1 MFQIV
6 ALIIGVI
13 ALVIIG
19 IGVIIGVLNGFK
31 RSLASLISVVIAAVA
46 ATVITLTLC
55 NPSSSLVQMLIG
67 YATDAVSSLG
77 ELAGEIVAIGELV
90 SLVTN
95 YASMIIAPFF
105 FLIVF
110 ALIALIVSV
119 ILNAIISFIPILRRK
134 SRKNPKAVLPK
145 LAYHFGGMIVGAVT
159 GLLVAL
165 LAIFPVVGVASIAE
179 DAVCKVPDEVFDKLG
194 LSETLDALPIDIK
207 SEHKVMQY
215 FDFVGS
221 GFLFDTFSSVSVDGE
236 RISLRQEM
244 GVIADIALN
253 VLDLDFNAQGLNDSH
268 VEVAKNA
275 VKDLDR
281 SVMLRG
287 AVAGVVSALS
297 QNESIVTP
305 ELVNSNE
312 MLTPIIEELLLV
324 VSTTDKDTVIA
335 DLTTV
340 VDVAGIVVE
349 SNILNESDYNAILAK
364 IGDGLVSDLLIAVT
378 ANSRMHPVADEIT
391 VLSIRVLATELG
403 VLADEN
409 ERYDNLMQSVAAVLN
424 DSRQLAADER
434 RVKMIEDLDTV
445 MDNYGVKIEGEALEN
460 VVDGLVADFGDKTNV
475 SETDVT
481 EFFMIYNVANEGTD
495 IVASA
500 GNGLT
505 NLADEDSSVVIGED
519 GTITIGG
526 VTLKSYTAD
535 NYREST
541 AYKMGQE
548 GVNIGDASTLDAAS
562 NMKSTLLTAA
572 DIVASLGSYSDCE
585 DVAAECEKIGA
596 VFSEMVNV
604 ISKMDS
610 EEFDATNM
618 IGGIGAVLDIMVD
631 TEIFGTEAS
640 AGIIT
645 MVLQSDTVVDTIGLS
660 KSDMTEFAN
669 NINNFAS
676 DREGGYAEATNTIA
690 NTLNTITTA
699 TDKNASNEDKTNAT
713 ANMIHGINKDNA
725 ELITSMITGDMLGNF
740 GALNDK
746 ADLISSSLKSLI
758 YNMAE
763 YKEGNPDEESVN
775 REAEAV
781 TLVISLAIAGSNDD
795 SIFNET
801 AEDGVEV
808 MEGVVGMDV
817 DTFIA
822 KMLDSV
828 VVTETVSDTV
838 DEAEEPNP
846 YGITYGSEKERENV
860 AEAIE
865 KYYAEHAVGN
875 DEELKEKLYDV
886 AFLMDVEVELN

>member
-13 ALVIIG
+13 ALIIVAV
-19 IGVIIGVLNGFK
+19 GVIIGVVNGLK
-31 RSLASLISVVIAAVA
+31 RSLASLISVVIAALA
-46 ATVITLTLC
+46 STVITLFLC
-55 NPSSSLVQMLIG
+55 DPSSSLMQMLLG

-77 ELAGEIVAIGELV
+77 ELAGEIVAIDELV
-90 SLVTN
+90 SLVAN
-95 YASMIIAPFF
+95 YASMIISPVF

-110 ALIALIVSV
+110 ALIAMIASV
-119 ILNAIISFIPILRRK
+119 ILNTVLSFIPVLRRK
-134 SRKNPKAVLPK
+134 SRKNPKSVLPK
-145 LAYHFGGMIVGAVT
+145 LAYHLGGMVVGAVT
-159 GLLVAL
+159 GLIVAV
-165 LAIFPVVGVASIAE
+165 LAIFPVVGVADIAE
-179 DAVCKVPDEVFDKLG
+179 NAVCKVPDEVIEKFG
-194 LSETLDALPIDIK
+194 LTETLESLPVEIK

-221 GFLFDTFSSVSVDGE
+221 GFLFDTFASANVDGE
-236 RISLRQEM
+236 RRTLRQEVD
-244 GVIADIALN
+244 VIADIALD
-253 VLDLDFNAQGLNDSH
+253 VLDLDFNAEGLNDSH
-268 VEVAKNA
+268 VEVAKKV

-287 AVAGVVSALS
+287 AVAGVVSTLS

-312 MLTPIIEELLLV
+312 MLTPIIEELILV

-340 VDVAGIVVE
+340 VDVAGILVE
-349 SNILNESDYNAILAK
+349 SNILNESDYNAILGK

-403 VLADEN
+403 VHADEN
-409 ERYDNLMQSVAAVLN
+409 ERYDNLMQSISAVLN
-424 DSRQLAADER
+424 DSRELAAEER
-434 RVKMIEDLDTV
+434 RAKIIKDLDTV
-445 MDNYGVKIEGEALEN
+445 MDNYGVKIEGAALEN
-460 VVDGLVADFGDKTNV
+460 VVDGLVADFGEKETV
-475 SETDVT
+475 TETDVT
-481 EFFMIYNVANEGTD
+481 EFFMIYNVANGGSD
-495 IVASA
+495 VVASA

-505 NLADEDSSVVIGED
+505 NLAEEDSKVVIGED

-548 GVNIGDASTLDAAS
+548 GVDIGDASTLDAAS

-585 DVAAECEKIGA
+585 DVAAECEKIGE

-604 ISKMDS
+604 ISGMDS
-610 EEFDATNM
+610 EEFDATGM
-618 IGGIGAVLDIMVD
+618 IGGIGAVLDIMAD

-713 ANMIHGINKDNA
+713 ANMIKGINKDNA

-817 DTFIA
+817 ETFIE

-828 VVTETVSDTV
+828 VVTGTVSDTV

-865 KYYAEHAVGN
+865 EYYAEHAVGN